1 MCAARNVNFANFICR
16 FGDKAVMLDYGE
28 EIVIPAFR
36 SSEIRTYAKG
46 SFFFTEVNV
55 QNFGT
60 SEEPELVIAGRFIQD
75 TVVQREQRLK
85 NGVLIKDPASMPSAP
100 SAIFA
105 LDMGTHKLI
114 YCPETRGAP
123 SLQAFRATS
132 AVVLGKAYKNYIAK
146 CYEAEKT
153 AGRKV
158 TKKALMKELPMPT
171 VEVIPL
177 SNQGGMADF
186 LNQFTV
192 LQRVSIK
199 LVDPNDELDTPQLVR
214 AMRKTGESLHAKNAV
229 VTYVN
234 KDGMPRDIATHE
246 LGEAIAEGNTEVFV
260 SGKDAAGDAI
270 KGNNDSFKVGVPL
283 DEISEKPDKAAKT
296 LHTLFKTKVSE
307 GIFKVSAVGEKALAK
322 MKSIAIS
329 IGAI

>member
-16 FGDKAVMLDYGE
+16 FGSKAVMLDHGE
-28 EIVIPAFR
+28 DIVIPAFK
-36 SSEIRTYAKG
+36 SGEIRKYAQG
-46 SFFFTEVNV
+46 SFFFTDVSV

-60 SEEPELVIAGRFIQD
+60 REEPELVIAGRFIQD
-75 TVVQREQRLK
+75 TVVQREQRLED
-85 NGVLIKDPASMPSAP
+85 GILIKDPASMPSAP

-123 SLQAFRATS
+123 GLQAFRATS
-132 AVVLGKAYKNYIAK
+132 AVVLGKAYKNHITER
-146 CYEAEKT
+146 YEAEKA
-153 AGRKV
+153 AGRTV

-171 VEVIPL
+171 VEVVPL

-186 LNQFTV
+186 LNQFSV
-192 LQRVSIK
+192 LQRLSIQ

-229 VTYVN
+229 VTYAN
-234 KDGMPRDIATHE
+234 KDGMPREIATQE
-246 LGEAIAEGNTEVFV
+246 LGEAIAEGNTKVFV

-270 KGNNDSFKVGVPL
+270 NGNNDSFKVGVPL
-283 DEISEKPDKAAKT
+283 DGISAEPDKAAKK
-296 LHTLFKTKVSE
+296 LHNLLKAKVSE
-307 GIFKVSAVGEKALAK
+307 GVFKVSAVSEKARTR
-322 MKSIAIS
+322 MKAIAMS
-329 IGAI
+329 IGVI